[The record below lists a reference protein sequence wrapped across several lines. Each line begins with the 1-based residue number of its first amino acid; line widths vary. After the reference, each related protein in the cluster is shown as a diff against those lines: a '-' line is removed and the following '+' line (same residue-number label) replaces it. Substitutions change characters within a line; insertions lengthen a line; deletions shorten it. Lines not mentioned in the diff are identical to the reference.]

1 MSDLG
6 NKKIFSKNLRRYMDS
21 KGMNTMDLSK
31 TLDVAYST
39 VADWVKGNSY
49 PRIDKIEMM
58 ANYFNIEKSD
68 LIEDKRNLSEIPGVK
83 VIKEIITVPLLGEIA
98 CGEPI
103 LCQENYDN
111 LFQWD
116 AELGRPNFML
126 KARGDSMIDAGIND
140 GDLVFFRETPEVE
153 NGKIVAVIIDNEAT
167 LKRFYKHDNQIILQP
182 ENKAYS
188 PIIIGEEDG
197 LNVRILGEMIGM
209 YTLGSR

>member
-6 NKKIFSKNLRRYMDS
+6 NKKIFSRNLRRYMDG

-31 TLDVAYST
+31 TLDVAYTT
-39 VADWVKGNSY
+39 VSDWVKGNSY

-126 KARGDSMIDAGIND
+126 KARGDSMIDAGIDD
-140 GDLVFFRETPEVE
+140 GDLVFFKETPEVE
-153 NGKIVAVIIDNEAT
+153 NGKIAAVIIDNETT

-188 PIIIGEEDG
+188 PIIINEEDG
-197 LNVRILGEMIGM
+197 LNIRILGEMIGM